1 MAANEHDDLQGARP
15 VGFDYDVVSE
25 LEAIA
30 RRLGVTEGNVT
41 IEAVFSNGL
50 YTRGFVHRGPLA
62 REELR
67 ALGRSE

>member
-1 MAANEHDDLQGARP
+1 MAANEHDDLQRSQL
-15 VGFDYDVVSE
+15 DDDVVAE

-30 RRLGVTEGNVT
+30 RRLNVTEGNVT

-67 ALGRSE
+67 ALGRST

>member
-1 MAANEHDDLQGARP
+1 MGANEPDDLQPLGAF
-15 VGFDYDVVSE
+15 GDDVVAE

-30 RRLGVTEGNVT
+30 RRLSLTEGNVT

-62 REELR
+62 REEIR
-67 ALGRSE
+67 ALGRAT